1 MPGSITVWMTTLR
14 TTCASSPKQHAAV
27 RFAGFPEL
35 SLTGSGDDLPA
46 PPSDASWNRCSRGHH
61 TDFRYC
67 RAHAGAHGQRQKGS
81 RCLAR
86 AAIRILRYPQG
97 SGASLAGDKQLT
109 IIDAHPTPNLDPT
122 GRIVYQLP
130 GCGDNR
136 WRQSISTLQRFAHK
150 YAIAV
155 LMANA
160 CGGSALWDEKGQLIV
175 RADKGELLLTGTLGG
190 EGWQGDIIPL
200 G

>member
-1 MPGSITVWMTTLR
+1 MPGEKQLSII
-14 TTCASSPKQHAAV
+14 H
-27 RFAGFPEL
+27 
-35 SLTGSGDDLPA
+35 
-46 PPSDASWNRCSRGHH
+46 
-61 TDFRYC
+61 
-67 RAHAGAHGQRQKGS
+67 AHADS
-81 RCLAR
+81 
-86 AAIRILRYPQG
+86 
-97 SGASLAGDKQLT
+97 
-109 IIDAHPTPNLDPT
+109 PNLDPRASLFT
-122 GRIVYQLP
+122 SCQSVE
-130 GCGDNR
+130 DNR